1 MSVYRPNSVHSI
13 NRTIHDMTGRAVT
26 IHDVDCIYRNHAKD
40 FWCMFEWKN
49 PGEQLSSNATTRSL
63 QEMDQAM
70 ADASDTYRGL
80 FIVRLGF
87 SIDTWPLDDT
97 QQIEVVH
104 MYDGILLEG
113 KTYTEGGRTA
123 LQHILDHGR
132 ILR

>member
-1 MSVYRPNSVHSI
+1 MSVYRPNSVHPI
-13 NRTIHDMTGRAVT
+13 NRTIDEMTGRAVT
-26 IHDVDCIYRNHAKD
+26 IHDVDCIFRNHAKD

-49 PGEQLSSNATTRSL
+49 PGEQLSSNATTHSL